1 MDKSREKKRV
11 GIASMLEKSEIK
23 EYFDTFFI
31 LVFGIEFVIFV
42 AHFIGSIGPEKGAFL
57 WKQYFFVSFIAPV
70 VLTFLIGLIII
81 GFNYYIFG
89 EEYVSDSSKTTEE
102 SDLKGKKLKYSA
114 KNFILLL
121 HQMPVLAGLF
131 TIGLGS
137 VVLYKLDIILQL
149 IGHVG
154 ERTAFYVFIILA
166 VLVAGALI
174 FLLFW
179 MFWKFRLHKLEI
191 ERRWEFK
198 KRVMEKSGLIILEN
212 NVVLNEEGKVMVQGT
227 IDELPGVD
235 LLDDEK
241 KKLAFLPD
249 KFMLK

>member
-1 MDKSREKKRV
+1 MEKSREKKRV
-11 GIASMLEKSEIK
+11 GIASMLDKSEIK

-31 LVFGIEFVIFV
+31 LVLGIEFVIFV
-42 AHFIGSIGPEKGAFL
+42 AHFIGSIGPDKGVFP

-70 VLTFLIGLIII
+70 VLTFLVGLIII
-81 GFNYYIFG
+81 GFNYYVFG
-89 EEYVSDSSKTTEE
+89 EEYTGGSSVQE
-102 SDLKGKKLKYSA
+102 SKSADGKKLLYSA
-114 KNFILLL
+114 RSLIALL

-137 VVLYKLDIILQL
+137 VILYKLDVILRV

-154 ERTAFYVFIILA
+154 ERTAFYIFIVLA
-166 VLVAGALI
+166 AVVAGALI

-179 MFWKFRLHKLEI
+179 MFWKFRLHKIEL

-198 KRVMEKSGLIILEN
+198 KNVMEKSGLIILEN
-212 NVVLNEEGKVMVQGT
+212 NIVLNEEGRVLVHGEPE
-227 IDELPGVD
+227 DHPGID

-241 KKLAFLPD
+241 KRLAFLPG

>member
-1 MDKSREKKRV
+1 MEKSREKKRV
-11 GIASMLEKSEIK
+11 GIASMLDKSEIK

-31 LVFGIEFVIFV
+31 LVLGIEFVIFV
-42 AHFIGSIGPEKGAFL
+42 AHFIGSIGPDKGLFP

-70 VLTFLIGLIII
+70 VLTFLVGLIII
-81 GFNYYIFG
+81 GFNYYVFG
-89 EEYVSDSSKTTEE
+89 EEYSAKASREVKSKTDE
-102 SDLKGKKLKYSA
+102 KKLIYSA
-114 KNFILLL
+114 RSFISLL

-137 VVLYKLDIILQL
+137 VLLYKLDVILRV

-154 ERTAFYVFIILA
+154 EKTAFYIFIVLA
-166 VLVAGALI
+166 TVVAGALI

-179 MFWKFRLHKLEI
+179 MFWKFRLHKLEL

-198 KRVMEKSGLIILEN
+198 KSVMEKAGLIILEN
-212 NVVLNEEGKVMVQGT
+212 NMVLNEEGRVLVNGESDAP
-227 IDELPGVD
+227 IEVD
-235 LLDDEK
+235 FLEDEK
-241 KKLAFLPD
+241 KRLAFLPG